1 LNAEQPHLPRVLGL
15 AGLSLFLVAALVNLN
30 SIPVVGSIGP
40 AAFVF
45 WVLGFLFFFL
55 PQSVAVIELSS
66 RFPQEGGIY
75 TWSKRAF
82 GNFHGFLSGWC
93 YWTNNIF
100 YIPTLLFYIVGFAAF
115 VGGEATS
122 GLANDPFMMSLIS
135 LALLWIITG
144 FNIIGLRFASIIQ
157 ALGVAGTALTASILV
172 VVGVVAVRS
181 HGIANPLES
190 GSVATAFGDW
200 RTLSLLSI
208 VCLNFVGLELGS
220 VMGDELKEPR
230 RIIPRAVLIAGGVT
244 ILLYLVATAALQA
257 SIPASEIGIIDG
269 ILQGVHRTATQ
280 LNMLWVVAPVAILMS
295 LNAAGNASAWLA
307 GSARI
312 PFVIGIDRFLPAA
325 FGSIHPRFHTPHVSL
340 AVQAFASS
348 LFIIISAIGASVR
361 DMYLVLLQTTVI
373 LQLIPYLYMFAALVV
388 IRRDPKRYGA
398 GEGFFRSTPI
408 VSAMGIVGF
417 LVTLAGVLL
426 AFIPPAGVTDIWNFE
441 VKTTL
446 GAASFLIPALI
457 LFALKARRIRRAS
470 LIPTPVRVPD

>member
-1 LNAEQPHLPRVLGL
+1 MLGL

-40 AAFVF
+40 AALVF
-45 WVLGFLFFFL
+45 WVLGFVFFFL

-82 GNFHGFLSGWC
+82 GDFHGFLSGWC

-115 VGGEATS
+115 VGGDATS

-135 LALLWIITG
+135 LVLLWIITG
-144 FNIIGLRFASIIQ
+144 FNIVGLRFASIIQ
-157 ALGVAGTALTASILV
+157 ALGVTGTALTASILV
-172 VVGVVAVRS
+172 AVGVVAART
-181 HGIANPLES
+181 HGIANPLDG
-190 GSVATAFGDW
+190 GSMATAFGDW
-200 RTLSLLSI
+200 RTLSLLSV

-244 ILLYLVATAALQA
+244 IVLYLVATAALQA
-257 SIPASEIGIIDG
+257 SIPASEIGVIDG
-269 ILQGVHRTATQ
+269 ILQGVHRTAEQ
-280 LNMLWVVAPVAILMS
+280 LNMLWVVMPVAILMS

-325 FGSIHPRFHTPHVSL
+325 FGRIHPRFQTPHVSL
-340 AVQAFASS
+340 IVQAFASS
-348 LFIIISAIGASVR
+348 LFIVISAIGASVR

-388 IRRDPKRYGA
+388 IRRDPARYAA
-398 GEGFFRSTPI
+398 GEGFFRSTP
-408 VSAMGIVGF
+408 VVFAMGIVGF

-426 AFIPPAGVTDIWNFE
+426 AFIPPAGVSDVWNFE

-457 LFALKARRIRRAS
+457 LFALKARRIRRS
-470 LIPTPVRVPD
+470 GMIPTPVRVPD

>member
-1 LNAEQPHLPRVLGL
+1 M
-15 AGLSLFLVAALVNLN
+15 NLN

-40 AAFVF
+40 AALVF

-75 TWSKRAF
+75 VWSKRAF
-82 GNFHGFLSGWC
+82 GDFHGFLSGWC

-115 VGGEATS
+115 VGGDATA
-122 GLANDPFMMSLIS
+122 GLSDDPLLMSLIS
-135 LALLWIITG
+135 LALLWVITG
-144 FNIIGLRFASIIQ
+144 FNIVGLRYGSIIQ
-157 ALGVAGTALTASILV
+157 ALGVAGTALTAAILV
-172 VVGVVAVRS
+172 AVGAVAARAN
-181 HGIANPLES
+181 GIANPLEGGAIVS
-190 GSVATAFGDW
+190 AIGDW
-200 RTLSLLSI
+200 RTLSLLSV

-244 ILLYLVATAALQA
+244 ILLYLMATAALQA
-257 SIPASEIGIIDG
+257 SIPAAEIGVIDG
-269 ILQGVHRTATQ
+269 ILQGVHATASQ
-280 LNMLWVVAPVAILMS
+280 LGILWVVVPVAVLMS

-325 FGSIHPRFHTPHVSL
+325 FGRIHPRFHTPHVSL
-340 AVQAFASS
+340 IVQAFASS
-348 LFIIISAIGASVR
+348 LFIVISAIGASVR

-373 LQLIPYLYMFAALVV
+373 LQLIPYLYMFAALIV
-388 IRRDPKRYGA
+388 IRRDPAKYGA
-398 GEGFFRSTPI
+398 GEGFFRSAPT
-408 VSAMGIVGF
+408 VFASGATGF

-426 AFIPPAGVTDIWNFE
+426 AFVPPAGVTDIWNFE

-446 GAASFLIPALI
+446 GAASFLIPAI
-457 LFALKARRIRRAS
+457 VLFALKARRTRRAGV
-470 LIPTPVRVPD
+470 IPTPLRVPE